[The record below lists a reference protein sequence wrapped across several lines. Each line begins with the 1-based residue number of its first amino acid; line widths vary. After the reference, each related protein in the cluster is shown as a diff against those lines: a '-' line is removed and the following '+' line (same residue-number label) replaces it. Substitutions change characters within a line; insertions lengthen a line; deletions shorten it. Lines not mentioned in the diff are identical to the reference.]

1 MKKRLLSLFI
11 TLTSLV
17 CFSTSCSNTS
27 YEYNTIG
34 AISGTVLDVD
44 SGDPIQGALITLSPG
59 GFNTYTGYDG
69 GFNFMDL
76 EAKQYVLTAQKT
88 GYASNRKTITTL
100 AGETVVVSLVM
111 RKE

>member
-1 MKKRLLSLFI
+1 M
-11 TLTSLV
+11 
-17 CFSTSCSNTS
+17 
-27 YEYNTIG
+27 
-34 AISGTVLDVD
+34 D

>member
-11 TLTSLV
+11 VLTSLV
-17 CFSTSCSNTS
+17 RFSTSCSETS
-27 YEYNTIG
+27 YEYNTFG
-34 AISGTVLDVD
+34 AISGTVLDMD
-44 SGDPIQGALITLSPG
+44 SGEPIQGALITLSPG